1 MSKSFDFVVEAKE
14 VIIKE
19 KCHNKYQ
26 VKMAGVCDFIKYQT
40 WSSTNTNNVNGKRSV
55 SLVNVKNW
63 VKDNFP
69 KKNLFTITT
78 GPMFTPTT
86 VMEVGN
92 KKYIF
97 VIESATYNKNKKYN
111 TVLNVSTSQIV
122 KNNSTKNLVKLPV
135 NKKLNNVRFDIDS
148 IDSSNTNT
156 VQLFVTKITQI
167 DSSYGTGTTIYSCN
181 SGGITLTICYN
192 TDTDTNNVLSF
203 TIPSNTNYNSCSS
216 ENGPWWTPN
225 ITLSDIFKSEYYSGA
240 SYDEKTNT
248 LNVNNENGFTF
259 VLT

>member
-1 MSKSFDFVVEAKE
+1 
-14 VIIKE
+14 
-19 KCHNKYQ
+19 
-26 VKMAGVCDFIKYQT
+26 
-40 WSSTNTNNVNGKRSV
+40 
-55 SLVNVKNW
+55 
-63 VKDNFP
+63 
-69 KKNLFTITT
+69 
-78 GPMFTPTT
+78 MFTPTT
-86 VMEVGN
+86 VMEVAN

-148 IDSSNTNT
+148 SNTNT
-156 VQLFVTKITQI
+156 VQLFVTQITQI
-167 DSSYGTGTTIYSCN
+167 DSSYGTDTTIYSCN

-203 TIPSNTNYNSCSS
+203 TIPSNTVTPDNYCTTDSAT
-216 ENGPWWTPN
+216 WTPN
-225 ITLSDIFKSEYYSGA
+225 ITLSDIFDSQYYSGA

-248 LNVNNENGFTF
+248 LNVNKEDGLTF